1 MAAEEDVEAAG
12 LECELLGQWGSFG
25 WWLQVFLG
33 AVCMASLI
41 GKRFTDKVRR
51 PWKVWFFDTAK
62 QGTQALMNH
71 IINIGLSMGFG
82 EWLAVEADPCNWYWI
97 NMSLDCTL
105 GVGLMFLLLR
115 SLQCAYRKCL
125 ARPELARC
133 GHYGDPPDF
142 KIFLR
147 QLLDWQVASCDEPLR
162 GLPEQRLGAALTL
175 RAMVKDPLEVRFP
188 NVSFEPV
195 ELQVGLGEVFRSVT
209 PSFLRKEEEE
219 DDFFAA
225 CCPRITWRQRIL
237 GWLACFCLGLLLQ
250 ASSFG
255 SLTRALFGH
264 PGRFALMYT
273 LGNVVAL
280 VGTFFLA
287 GPRKQIRKMSDKN
300 RAQASAIFICAM
312 VITLVAVEAPRFH
325 GRALLILVLVIMQWF
340 SLVWYTL
347 SYIPYGQKMA
357 WRLLAKCCSWCCTF

>member
-1 MAAEEDVEAAG
+1 
-12 LECELLGQWGSFG
+12 
-25 WWLQVFLG
+25 
-33 AVCMASLI
+33 
-41 GKRFTDKVRR
+41 
-51 PWKVWFFDTAK
+51 
-62 QGTQALMNH
+62 
-71 IINIGLSMGFG
+71 
-82 EWLAVEADPCNWYWI
+82 
-97 NMSLDCTL
+97 MS
-105 GVGLMFLLLR
+105 
-115 SLQCAYRKCL
+115 
-125 ARPELARC
+125 
-133 GHYGDPPDF
+133 HY
-142 KIFLR
+142 
-147 QLLDWQVASCDEPLR
+147 
-162 GLPEQRLGAALTL
+162 
-175 RAMVKDPLEVRFP
+175 VRFP

>member
-1 MAAEEDVEAAG
+1 WLTAG
-12 LECELLGQWGSFG
+12 GFLERALG
-25 WWLQVFLG
+25 
-33 AVCMASLI
+33 
-41 GKRFTDKVRR
+41 RR
-51 PWKVWFFDTAK
+51 LRWPVA
-62 QGTQALMNH
+62 
-71 IINIGLSMGFG
+71 
-82 EWLAVEADPCNWYWI
+82 
-97 NMSLDCTL
+97 MS
-105 GVGLMFLLLR
+105 
-115 SLQCAYRKCL
+115 
-125 ARPELARC
+125 
-133 GHYGDPPDF
+133 HY
-142 KIFLR
+142 
-147 QLLDWQVASCDEPLR
+147 
-162 GLPEQRLGAALTL
+162 
-175 RAMVKDPLEVRFP
+175 VRFP